1 MNRLAEKVVTIMNDD
16 EVRAI
21 ILDHYR
27 GESQTLTT
35 GTEANMLK
43 FRELIGIQTAEDKA
57 RWEDIKQ
64 TFKRNN
70 AARGAGG
77 DNDPAGRIVAQ
88 LSGFQSGLEGI
99 QKVMADQLAKPPP
112 PPPPVPQVNVDMSP
126 VGKGL
131 DALQAA
137 LEKQSAKSQAAPPMT
152 VDLGPLSQSLEALRA
167 SVEKR
172 LAQPAKK
179 DAAGD
184 GHFNQLAA
192 KLGEG
197 LNALRQDLSQAI
209 AAVHTGT
216 VGDAMKRME
225 HEMEM
230 VHSTLATLKDM
241 AARQRDHLQKSQ
253 ELLETRAKQ
262 GSLEID
268 VTQEMLSNEGE
279 FLEHFQKAIAEAQKQ
294 RESGGGEGKSANPKQ
309 GEL

>member
-1 MNRLAEKVVTIMNDD
+1 
-16 EVRAI
+16 
-21 ILDHYR
+21 
-27 GESQTLTT
+27 
-35 GTEANMLK
+35 
-43 FRELIGIQTAEDKA
+43 
-57 RWEDIKQ
+57 
-64 TFKRNN
+64 
-70 AARGAGG
+70 
-77 DNDPAGRIVAQ
+77 
-88 LSGFQSGLEGI
+88 
-99 QKVMADQLAKPPP
+99 
-112 PPPPVPQVNVDMSP
+112 
-126 VGKGL
+126 
-131 DALQAA
+131 

-241 AARQRDHLQKSQ
+241 AARQRDHLRTSQ

-268 VTQEMLSNEGE
+268 VTQEMLSNEGA
-279 FLEHFQKAIAEAQKQ
+279 FLEQFQKAIAEAQKN
-294 RESGGGEGKSANPKQ
+294 REATADAPPKPPIIGGGT
-309 GEL
+309 